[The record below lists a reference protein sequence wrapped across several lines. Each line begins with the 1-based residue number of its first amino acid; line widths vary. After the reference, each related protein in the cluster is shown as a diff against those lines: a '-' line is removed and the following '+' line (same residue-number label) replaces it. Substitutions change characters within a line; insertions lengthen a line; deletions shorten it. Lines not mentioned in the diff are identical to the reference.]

1 MPGDEWQDKFKAY
14 LDELD
19 ASITRWW
26 WVNQNKTGQ
35 VHYLENTGI
44 ENLEPDYLCG
54 LRAENLGSSA
64 GHTASQRCMEC
75 LMRATEQGLP
85 LFSDDVAGT

>member
-1 MPGDEWQDKFKAY
+1 M
-14 LDELD
+14 
-19 ASITRWW
+19 
-26 WVNQNKTGQ
+26 NQNKTGQ

-54 LRAENLGSSA
+54 LRAENLWSSA